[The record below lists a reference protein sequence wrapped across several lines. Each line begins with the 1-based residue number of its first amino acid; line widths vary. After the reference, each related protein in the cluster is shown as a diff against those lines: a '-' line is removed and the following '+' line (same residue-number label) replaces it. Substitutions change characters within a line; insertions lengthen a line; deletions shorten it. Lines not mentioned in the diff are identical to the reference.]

1 MIRKAITA
9 ALIAALLSTQL
20 AGCGN
25 EISKDEIPRLSVKQ
39 AHIPPKALR
48 AAARVQPGCR

>member
-48 AAARVQPGCR
+48 AAARV